1 MALIHQPQIR
11 FFLSARFLFIM
22 ALQMV
27 NTGLGWYLYE
37 LTGNPLSLGWMGL
50 AEVVPAIGLALYAG
64 HVIDISNK
72 RNVLLR
78 GMLLFLLAVVLLA
91 VVTGTW
97 FLQAAGAK
105 WVALSIHGLIFCTG
119 VFRAFTGP
127 TFNAILA
134 QLVQKEHLPKA
145 VTFSTTAWQ
154 TAAVTGPV
162 FAGLLISGYSLTAM
176 FAIGIVLL
184 ALACFA
190 AAQLPHLL
198 VQHTN
203 VNLRTWESVKE
214 GLRFVKNTKIVLS
227 AISIDM
233 FAVLFG
239 GATAMLPVFAKD
251 ILHVD
256 ASGMGL
262 LRAAQGIGTVLVL
275 FALARFPLKNAQG
288 RTMLLAVAAF
298 GCCMLVFALS
308 TSFWLS
314 FAAILC
320 SGVFDGISVLVRGTI
335 MQLYVP
341 DGMRGRVSSVNSMF
355 INSSNEVGQFES
367 GVAARLLGTVPSVV
381 FGGCMTLLVV
391 AIAWFKAPA
400 LKKLRY

>member
-1 MALIHQPQIR
+1 
-11 FFLSARFLFIM
+11 
-22 ALQMV
+22 MV

-105 WVALSIHGLIFCTG
+105 WVALSIYGLIFCTG

>member
-1 MALIHQPQIR
+1 
-11 FFLSARFLFIM
+11 
-22 ALQMV
+22 
-27 NTGLGWYLYE
+27 
-37 LTGNPLSLGWMGL
+37 
-50 AEVVPAIGLALYAG
+50 
-64 HVIDISNK
+64 
-72 RNVLLR
+72 VLLR

>member
-27 NTGLGWYLYE
+27 TTGLGWYLYE
-37 LTGNPLSLGWMGL
+37 LTGNPLALGWMGL

-78 GMLLFLLAVVLLA
+78 GMLFFLLAVVLLA
-91 VVTGTW
+91 VVSASW
-97 FLQAAGAK
+97 FLQVVGAK
-105 WVALSIHGLIFCTG
+105 WVALSIYGLIFCTG
-119 VFRAFTGP
+119 VMRAFTGP
-127 TFNAILA
+127 SFNAILA

-145 VTFSTTAWQ
+145 VNFSTTAWQ
-154 TAAVTGPV
+154 SAAVAGPV
-162 FAGLLISGYSLTAM
+162 FAGLLISGYGLTAM
-176 FAIGIVLL
+176 FVVGIALL
-184 ALACFA
+184 ALGCFA
-190 AAQLPHLL
+190 AAQLPHLP

-203 VNLRTWESVKE
+203 INQRTWESVKE

-262 LRAAQGIGTVLVL
+262 LRAAQGIGTVLAL
-275 FALARFPLKNAQG
+275 FTLARFPLTKAQG
-288 RTMLLAVAAF
+288 RTMLLAVAGF
-298 GCCMLVFALS
+298 GCCMMLFALS

-355 INSSNEVGQFES
+355 INSSNELGQFES

-391 AIAWFKAPA
+391 AIAWLKAPA

>member
-1 MALIHQPQIR
+1 
-11 FFLSARFLFIM
+11 M